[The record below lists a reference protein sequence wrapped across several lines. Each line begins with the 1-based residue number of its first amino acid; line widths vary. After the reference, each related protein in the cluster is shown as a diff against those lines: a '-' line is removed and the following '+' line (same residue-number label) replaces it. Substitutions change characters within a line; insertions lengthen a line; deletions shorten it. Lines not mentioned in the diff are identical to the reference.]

1 MLKGKAD
8 GDEDRNVTLDEV
20 IAYTKARTANYVRRE
35 LRAPQTPRQK
45 GYFGGTW
52 ILRSLG
58 QPPILTASTGM
69 QLKLISA
76 ETFMMGSGRSAK
88 EIADKY
94 EKFDAK
100 EEYYTDEHPQHRV
113 TLTKPFYMGIHEV
126 TRGQFAAFVR
136 DQNYRTEAERDGEGG
151 YGWNEADGK
160 FEGRDPKYDWRN
172 TGFAYTDGHPVVNVS
187 WNDAVAYCEWLSKQ
201 EGPTYRLP
209 TEAEWEYARRAGST
223 TDFHNG
229 DDPEQLARVSNTADG
244 TAKRKHSSWNAIS
257 AEDGHVFTAPVGQYR
272 ANDFGLCDMHGNVL
286 EWCSDWK
293 GDYSA
298 AAQTDPTGPGSGSS
312 RVLRGGSWHGNATL
326 ARSAY
331 RDVSSPDGR
340 DRRIG
345 FRVVSE

>member
-45 GYFGGTW
+45 GYFDGTW